1 MYVLVRKIMSY
12 NAYQI
17 LITTEVDMPE
27 PLKKI
32 HMYPHI
38 YRFMYLKPVTVL

>member
-12 NAYQI
+12 NAYPV

-32 HMYPHI
+32 HV
-38 YRFMYLKPVTVL
+38 YLRGL